1 MSHSEKNPTAAA
13 QPSIADVTTLDSRTI
28 ANYGKCMATTAPDS
42 VKDAGR
48 VHVGAGMMRF

>member
-28 ANYGKCMATTAPDS
+28 ADFWQ
-42 VKDAGR
+42 
-48 VHVGAGMMRF
+48 VHGDNGS